1 MRIALLAAA
10 LLLLPGAVAAQ
21 DINPPDIPPGE
32 DHIEALTSGER
43 APFTGMLLETDTA
56 IRWTNRLRWWR
67 ETFQLRLREQ
77 GEVLDA
83 LRRSHGTEIDII
95 RQSYER
101 EILGLRDTA
110 RELVVNYE
118 QQLQRYRNP
127 PFYETWGF
135 AFGMGVIVV
144 AIIVGTVAGLVAGL

>member
-10 LLLLPGAVAAQ
+10 LWLLPGAVAAQ

-32 DHIEALTSGER
+32 DHIEAMTSGER

-77 GEVLDA
+77 GEILDA
-83 LRRSHGTEIDII
+83 LRRSHTVEIEVI

-101 EILGLRDTA
+101 EIIGLREDF
-110 RELVVNYE
+110 RQMVDLYE
-118 QQLQRYRNP
+118 RQLERYRNP

-135 AFGMGVIVV
+135 AFGTGVV
-144 AIIVGTVAGLVAGL
+144 AVSVVVGVVAGLVAGI

>member
-1 MRIALLAAA
+1 MKRALLVAF
-10 LLLLPGAVAAQ
+10 LWLVPVSVAAQ

-32 DHIEALTSGER
+32 DRIEALTSGER

-77 GEVLDA
+77 DEILNA

-135 AFGMGVIVV
+135 AFGMGVVV
-144 AIIVGTVAGLVAGL
+144 VSVVVGVIAGLVAGL

>member
-1 MRIALLAAA
+1 MKRALLVAFLWLAPA
-10 LLLLPGAVAAQ
+10 SVAAQ

-32 DHIEALTSGER
+32 DRIEALTSGER

-77 GEVLDA
+77 DEILNA

-135 AFGMGVIVV
+135 AFGMGAVAVSVV
-144 AIIVGTVAGLVAGL
+144 VGVVAGLVAGL

>member
-1 MRIALLAAA
+1 MRTALLAAA
-10 LLLLPGAVAAQ
+10 LWLLPGTVAAQ

-32 DHIEALTSGER
+32 DHIEAMTSGER

-77 GEVLDA
+77 GEILDA
-83 LRRSHGTEIDII
+83 LRRSHTVEIEVI

-101 EILGLRDTA
+101 EITGLREDF
-110 RELVVNYE
+110 RQMVDLYE
-118 QQLQRYRNP
+118 RQLERYRNP

-135 AFGMGVIVV
+135 AFGMGAVAVSVV
-144 AIIVGTVAGLVAGL
+144 VGVVAGLVAGL

>member
-1 MRIALLAAA
+1 MRTALLAAA
-10 LLLLPGAVAAQ
+10 LWLLPNAVAAQ
-21 DINPPDIPPGE
+21 DVSPPDIPPGE
-32 DHIEALTSGER
+32 DRIEALTSGER

-77 GEVLDA
+77 GEILDA
-83 LRRSHGTEIDII
+83 LRRSHATEIDVI
-95 RQSYER
+95 RESYER
-101 EILGLRDTA
+101 EILGLRNNA

-135 AFGMGVIVV
+135 AFGMGVVV
-144 AIIVGTVAGLVAGL
+144 VGVIVGVTAGVVAGL

>member
-1 MRIALLAAA
+1 MKTILLAVA
-10 LLLLPGAVAAQ
+10 LWLLPIAVVAQ
-21 DINPPDIPPGE
+21 DVSPPDIPPGE
-32 DHIEALTSGER
+32 DRIEALTSGER

-77 GEVLDA
+77 GEILDA
-83 LRRSHGTEIDII
+83 LRRSHDTEIDVI
-95 RQSYER
+95 RESYER
-101 EILGLRDTA
+101 EILGLRNNA
-110 RELVVNYE
+110 RELVINYE

-135 AFGMGVIVV
+135 AFGMGVVV
-144 AIIVGTVAGLVAGL
+144 VGVIVGVTAGVVAGL

>member
-1 MRIALLAAA
+1 MKAALLAFILCAV
-10 LLLLPGAVAAQ
+10 PTIVAAQ

-32 DHIEALTSGER
+32 DRIEALSSGER

-77 GEVLDA
+77 GEILDA
-83 LRRSHGTEIDII
+83 VRSSHATEVSVLRG
-95 RQSYER
+95 SYER
-101 EILGLRDTA
+101 EIEGLRQDLRSTMA
-110 RELVVNYE
+110 LYE
-118 QQLQRYRNP
+118 RQLARYRNP

-135 AFGMGVIVV
+135 AFGMGVVIVGVIVGVTAGVV
-144 AIIVGTVAGLVAGL
+144 ASL

>member
-10 LLLLPGAVAAQ
+10 LWLLPGAVAAQ

-32 DHIEALTSGER
+32 DHIEVLTSGER

-77 GEVLDA
+77 GEILDA
-83 LRRSHGTEIDII
+83 LRRSHTVEIEVI

-101 EILGLRDTA
+101 EITGLREDL
-110 RELVVNYE
+110 RQMVDLYE
-118 QQLQRYRNP
+118 RQLERYRNP

-135 AFGMGVIVV
+135 AFGTGVVV
-144 AIIVGTVAGLVAGL
+144 VSVVVGVVAGLVAGL

>member
-10 LLLLPGAVAAQ
+10 LWLLPGAVAAQ
-21 DINPPDIPPGE
+21 DVNPPDIPPGE

-77 GEVLDA
+77 GEILDA
-83 LRRSHGTEIDII
+83 LRRSHTVEIEVI

-101 EILGLRDTA
+101 EITGLREDF
-110 RELVVNYE
+110 RQMVDLYE
-118 QQLQRYRNP
+118 RQLERYRNP

-135 AFGMGVIVV
+135 AFGMGVVV
-144 AIIVGTVAGLVAGL
+144 VSVVVGVIAGLVAGL